1 MFKCIIDFLVK
12 SFILLIFDVKLHH
25 KSKVSAIMK
34 EFSNM
39 ELKRM
44 TDDMIIK
51 AIGEYIRSVRLDRNL
66 TQEQLGERSGVHR
79 TTIRDLELGKR
90 STLLT
95 LIQVLRSLDQL
106 QTLKNFKVSKELN
119 PLKLA
124 KLEMEERKRASGSR
138 SNQKP
143 KTSDW

>member
-1 MFKCIIDFLVK
+1 
-12 SFILLIFDVKLHH
+12 
-25 KSKVSAIMK
+25 MK
-34 EFSNM
+34 EFSTI
-39 ELKRM
+39 ELRQM

-66 TQEQLGERSGVHR
+66 TQEQLGVRSGVHR

-106 QTLKNFKVSKELN
+106 QMLKNFKVSKELS
-119 PLKLA
+119 PLELA
-124 KLEMEERKRASGSR
+124 KIEIHERKRAGSLK
-138 SNQKP
+138 SDQEL

>member
-1 MFKCIIDFLVK
+1 
-12 SFILLIFDVKLHH
+12 
-25 KSKVSAIMK
+25 MK
-34 EFSNM
+34 EFDTI
-39 ELKRM
+39 ELRRM

-51 AIGEYIRSVRLDRNL
+51 TIGEYIRSIRLDRNL
-66 TQEQLGERSGVHR
+66 TQEQLGDRASVHR

-119 PLKLA
+119 PLELA
-124 KLEMEERKRASGSR
+124 KLEINERKRASGAE

>member
-1 MFKCIIDFLVK
+1 
-12 SFILLIFDVKLHH
+12 
-25 KSKVSAIMK
+25 MK
-34 EFSNM
+34 EFSII

-44 TDDMIIK
+44 TDEMIIQ

-66 TQEQLGERSGVHR
+66 TQEQLGERAGVHR

-106 QTLKNFKVSKELN
+106 QVLQHFKISKELS
-119 PLKLA
+119 PLQLA
-124 KLEMEERKRASGSR
+124 KLEAKQRKRASGNASSR
-138 SNQKP
+138 GT
-143 KTSDW
+143 TSLDW

>member
-1 MFKCIIDFLVK
+1 
-12 SFILLIFDVKLHH
+12 
-25 KSKVSAIMK
+25 MK
-34 EFSNM
+34 EFDTI
-39 ELKRM
+39 ELRRM

-51 AIGEYIRSVRLDRNL
+51 TIGEYIRSIRLDRNL
-66 TQEQLGERSGVHR
+66 TQEQLGDRASVHR

-119 PLKLA
+119 PLELA
-124 KLEMEERKRASGSR
+124 KLEINERKRASGSK

>member
-1 MFKCIIDFLVK
+1 
-12 SFILLIFDVKLHH
+12 
-25 KSKVSAIMK
+25 MK
-34 EFSNM
+34 EFYTI

-51 AIGEYIRSVRLDRNL
+51 AIGEYIRSVRLERNL
-66 TQEQLGERSGVHR
+66 TQEQLGDRSGVHR

-106 QTLKNFKVSKELN
+106 QTLKNFKVSKELS
-119 PLKLA
+119 PLELA
-124 KLEMEERKRASGSR
+124 KLEINERKRASGSK
-138 SNQKP
+138 SDQKS

>member
-1 MFKCIIDFLVK
+1 
-12 SFILLIFDVKLHH
+12 
-25 KSKVSAIMK
+25 MK
-34 EFSNM
+34 EFSDM
-39 ELKRM
+39 DLRRM

-51 AIGEYIRSVRLDRNL
+51 AIGQFVRSVRLDKNL
-66 TQEQLGERSGVHR
+66 TQEQLGDRSGVHR

-106 QTLKNFKVSKELN
+106 QTLKNFKVSKELS
-119 PLKLA
+119 PLELA
-124 KLEMEERKRASGSR
+124 KLEINERKRASGSK
-138 SNQKP
+138 SDQKP

>member
-1 MFKCIIDFLVK
+1 
-12 SFILLIFDVKLHH
+12 
-25 KSKVSAIMK
+25 MK
-34 EFSNM
+34 EFSTI

-51 AIGEYIRSVRLDRNL
+51 AMGEYIRSVRLDRNL
-66 TQEQLGERSGVHR
+66 TQEQLGNRAGVHR

-106 QTLKNFKVSKELN
+106 QTLKNFKVSKELS
-119 PLKLA
+119 PLELA
-124 KLEMEERKRASGSR
+124 KLEINERKRASGSK
-138 SNQKP
+138 SDQKP

>member
-1 MFKCIIDFLVK
+1 MMFKCIIDSLLSLSFYLFLMLNC
-12 SFILLIFDVKLHH
+12 II

-34 EFSNM
+34 EFSNI

-90 STLLT
+90 THC
-95 LIQVLRSLDQL
+95 
-106 QTLKNFKVSKELN
+106 
-119 PLKLA
+119 
-124 KLEMEERKRASGSR
+124 
-138 SNQKP
+138 
-143 KTSDW
+143 

>member
-1 MFKCIIDFLVK
+1 
-12 SFILLIFDVKLHH
+12 
-25 KSKVSAIMK
+25 MK
-34 EFSNM
+34 EFSTI

-51 AIGEYIRSVRLDRNL
+51 AIGEYIRSVRLERNL
-66 TQEQLGERSGVHR
+66 TQEQLGDRSGVHR

-106 QTLKNFKVSKELN
+106 QSLKNFKVSKELS
-119 PLKLA
+119 PLELA
-124 KLEMEERKRASGSR
+124 KLEINERKRASGSK
-138 SNQKP
+138 SDQKP

>member
-1 MFKCIIDFLVK
+1 
-12 SFILLIFDVKLHH
+12 
-25 KSKVSAIMK
+25 MK
-34 EFSNM
+34 EFSTI

-51 AIGEYIRSVRLDRNL
+51 AIGEYIRSVRLERNL
-66 TQEQLGERSGVHR
+66 TQEQLGDRSGVHR

-106 QTLKNFKVSKELN
+106 QTLKNFKVSKELS
-119 PLKLA
+119 PLELA
-124 KLEMEERKRASGSR
+124 KLEINERKRASGSK
-138 SNQKP
+138 SDQKS

>member
-1 MFKCIIDFLVK
+1 MMDF
-12 SFILLIFDVKLHH
+12 STT
-25 KSKVSAIMK
+25 
-34 EFSNM
+34 
-39 ELKRM
+39 ELRRM

-51 AIGEYIRSVRLDRNL
+51 AIGKYVRSIRLDRNL
-66 TQEQLGERSGVHR
+66 TQEQLGDRAGVHR

-106 QTLKNFKVSKELN
+106 QTLKSFKVSKELS
-119 PLKLA
+119 PLELA
-124 KLEMEERKRASGSR
+124 KLEAKERKRASGSK
-138 SNQKP
+138 SDQKP

>member
-1 MFKCIIDFLVK
+1 
-12 SFILLIFDVKLHH
+12 
-25 KSKVSAIMK
+25 MK
-34 EFSNM
+34 EFDTI
-39 ELKRM
+39 ELRRM

-51 AIGEYIRSVRLDRNL
+51 TIGEYIRSIRLDRNL
-66 TQEQLGERSGVHR
+66 TQEQLGDRAGVHR

-119 PLKLA
+119 PLELA
-124 KLEMEERKRASGSR
+124 KLEINERKRASGSK
-138 SNQKP
+138 SNQKS

>member
-1 MFKCIIDFLVK
+1 MT
-12 SFILLIFDVKLHH
+12 
-25 KSKVSAIMK
+25 
-34 EFSNM
+34 EFSTI

-51 AIGEYIRSVRLDRNL
+51 AIGEYIRSIRLDRNL
-66 TQEQLGERSGVHR
+66 TQEQLGDRAGVHR

-106 QTLKNFKVSKELN
+106 QTLKNFKVSKELS
-119 PLKLA
+119 PLELA
-124 KLEMEERKRASGSR
+124 KLEINERKRASGSK
-138 SNQKP
+138 SDQKP

>member
-1 MFKCIIDFLVK
+1 MKDFSII
-12 SFILLIFDVKLHH
+12 
-25 KSKVSAIMK
+25 
-34 EFSNM
+34 

-51 AIGEYIRSVRLDRNL
+51 AIGEYIRSIRLERNM
-66 TQEQLGERSGVHR
+66 TQEQLGNRAGVHR

-106 QTLKNFKVSKELN
+106 QTLKNFKVSKELS
-119 PLKLA
+119 PLELA
-124 KLEMEERKRASGSR
+124 KIEMKERKRASGSK
-138 SNQKP
+138 SDQKR
-143 KTSDW
+143 KKSDW

>member
-1 MFKCIIDFLVK
+1 
-12 SFILLIFDVKLHH
+12 
-25 KSKVSAIMK
+25 MK
-34 EFSNM
+34 EYSII

-51 AIGEYIRSVRLDRNL
+51 AIGEYIRSVRLERNL
-66 TQEQLGERSGVHR
+66 TQEQLGDRSGVHR
-79 TTIRDLELGKR
+79 TTIRDLELGRR

-95 LIQVLRSLDQL
+95 LIQVLRSLDEL

-119 PLKLA
+119 PLELA
-124 KLEMEERKRASGSR
+124 KLEIEGRKRASGTKSK
-138 SNQKP
+138 QKP

>member
-1 MFKCIIDFLVK
+1 
-12 SFILLIFDVKLHH
+12 
-25 KSKVSAIMK
+25 MK
-34 EFSNM
+34 EFSTI
-39 ELKRM
+39 ELRRM

-51 AIGEYIRSVRLDRNL
+51 AIGEYIRSVRLERNL
-66 TQEQLGERSGVHR
+66 TQEQLGDRSGVHR

-106 QTLKNFKVSKELN
+106 QTLKNFKVSKELS
-119 PLKLA
+119 PLELA
-124 KLEMEERKRASGSR
+124 KLEINERKRASGSK
-138 SNQKP
+138 SDQKT